1 MLIELKT
8 GLALRQSLGVRAWPF
23 IFNRP
28 ALTVTVTAIPAV
40 VWLAYRKGADSRLL
54 ALFLGAVASVLI
66 ALSWSGAA
74 ALGLGVIWATALLAR
89 FLPRLA
95 VYGTGLALVAAFA
108 LAPVQGAIGEKLI
121 PPKVHSELSASHS
134 RERLDVWLT
143 FGGAIQAAPIAGAGF
158 GASARMQDTSAAE
171 ALPPLRRVFLEVGHP
186 HDAAMQV
193 WAELGVV
200 GVALAVAV
208 LLLALR
214 GLAALPK
221 ARLVPAL
228 ALMTGTAIVALV
240 GHGAWQGW
248 WAASIGAAIVWLR
261 AIDHSTQESP

>member
-1 MLIELKT
+1 
-8 GLALRQSLGVRAWPF
+8 
-23 IFNRP
+23 
-28 ALTVTVTAIPAV
+28 
-40 VWLAYRKGADSRLL
+40 
-54 ALFLGAVASVLI
+54 
-66 ALSWSGAA
+66 
-74 ALGLGVIWATALLAR
+74 VIWATALLAR

-121 PPKVHSELSASHS
+121 PPKVHSELSGSHS

-200 GVALAVAV
+200 GAALAVAV